1 MCAHY
6 TIFIEEADLREIVEA
21 AEANLAHTNPAQQM
35 SFDNIYPGK
44 LAPVLVY
51 ENGKSM
57 PGQ

>member
-21 AEANLAHTNPAQQM
+21 ADAKLAHPNPAQPP
-35 SFDNIYPGK
+35 SFDNNYPGR

-51 ENGKSM
+51 ENGTSM
-57 PGQ
+57 PGP